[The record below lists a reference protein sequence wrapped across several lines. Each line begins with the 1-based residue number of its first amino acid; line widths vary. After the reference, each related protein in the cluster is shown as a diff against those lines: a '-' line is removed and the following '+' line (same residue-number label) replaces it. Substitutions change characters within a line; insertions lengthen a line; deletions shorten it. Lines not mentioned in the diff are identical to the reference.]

1 MTLQVPAWMSQEAV
15 DTLSRGYL
23 WQGETPRG
31 MWERVAK
38 TASKYLGY
46 KEIEDDLVE
55 ALWNGYIG
63 LATPVAANFGT
74 PRGLPI
80 SCYSVHL
87 SDSVQSIYSHLKE
100 VAALSKNGGGVG
112 VYFGTS
118 VPPEHPLALEV
129 RAPEWCLGPNNTT

>member
-23 WQGETPRG
+23 WQGETPRR

-46 KEIEDDLVE
+46 KEIEDDLIE

-112 VYFGTS
+112 VY
-118 VPPEHPLALEV
+118 A
-129 RAPEWCLGPNNTT
+129 